1 MNLVTLP
8 ARSGGAPRSKA
19 QDGDASAV
27 VESRKF
33 NVDRSKREAMMEK
46 NKKRVEEQIAADH
59 AKHKLKPPQAAAAE
73 RLSDGTPVKV
83 VGLDS
88 APEVNGKD
96 GVVLG
101 FDASKDRYR
110 VQLQGRSKMCSLKPV
125 NCQASP
131 GRAA

>member
-33 NVDRSKREAMMEK
+33 NVDRSKREAMLEK